1 MAVTLDDVARL
12 AGVSKSTVSRVLN
25 NEPYVRES
33 TRKAVLDAVKKLQYT
48 PNIPSSFSG
57 LSSTLSTIG
66 VYPGISLSRLSYDP
80 FYKQIMDAV
89 ALECFEE
96 GYGLTYLVPQK
107 VDEDSL
113 VEIIESSRVKG
124 VVSWGCPP
132 SLVYRIR
139 EMGIPQVLVNQR
151 YKWSDI
157 PKILI
162 EDYGGAYKAT
172 DYLIQLGHKKIG
184 FICGCYGEL
193 IDKSFQERFEG
204 YRGAL
209 QDYGLE
215 FSDDLF
221 AVEETSIDPPGIK
234 AGYNAARELLEK
246 CSDITAIMAANDLLA
261 IGAVQ
266 YLAEKGIRV
275 AEDISIVGFDNIPST
290 QHVVPPL
297 TTVAVPMGEMGRL
310 AVKECVNLI
319 NGKEARGE
327 IIRVGVELV
336 IRESCRMLKGV
347 G

>member
-33 TRKAVLDAVKKLQYT
+33 TRRAVLDAVKKLQYT
-48 PNIPSSFSG
+48 PNIPSTFSG
-57 LSSTLSTIG
+57 LSSALNTIG

-89 ALECFEE
+89 ALECSER
-96 GYGLTYLVPQK
+96 GYGLTYLVPQRT
-107 VDEDSL
+107 DEDSL
-113 VEIIESSRVKG
+113 VEIIESTGVKG

-132 SLVYRIR
+132 NLVYRIR

-151 YKWSDI
+151 YRWRDI

-172 DYLIQLGHKKIG
+172 DYLAKLGHRRIG
-184 FICGCYGEL
+184 FICGCYGES
-193 IDKSFQERFEG
+193 IDKSFEERFEG
-204 YRGAL
+204 YKGSLR
-209 QDYGLE
+209 DNGLE
-215 FSDDLF
+215 FSEDLL

-234 AGYNAARELLEK
+234 AGYNAARDLLER
-246 CSDITAIMAANDLLA
+246 CNDVTAIMAANDLLA
-261 IGAVQ
+261 IGAVH
-266 YLAEKGIRV
+266 YLADVGIRV

-290 QHVVPPL
+290 QHVMPPL
-297 TTVAVPMGEMGRL
+297 TTVAVPMNEMGRL
-310 AVKECVNLI
+310 AVEVCVNLI
-319 NGKEARGE
+319 DGKPSSDE

-336 IRESCRMLKGV
+336 IRESCKVLKSV